1 MTRVYMDGVFDLF
14 HRGHIEA
21 IKKCL
26 EFGDEL
32 VIGVVSDKSCESYK
46 RQPIINETD
55 RVEILKNIKDV
66 SEVIFPCPLIVDE
79 KFINDNKLD
88 LIVHAFA
95 NEADFEKQK
104 TFFKVP
110 ISLNKFKYINYYD
123 KTSTTDIINK
133 IKNS

>member
-32 VIGVVSDKSCESYK
+32 VIGVVSDKDCASYK
-46 RQPIINETD
+46 RQPVINEID
-55 RVEILKNIKDV
+55 RLEILKNIKGV
-66 SEVIFPCPLIVDE
+66 KEIIFPSPLTVDE
-79 KFINDNKLD
+79 KFISDNKLD

-95 NEADFEKQK
+95 DKADFEKQK
-104 TFFKVP
+104 KFYKIP

-123 KTSTTDIINK
+123 KTSTTNIINK